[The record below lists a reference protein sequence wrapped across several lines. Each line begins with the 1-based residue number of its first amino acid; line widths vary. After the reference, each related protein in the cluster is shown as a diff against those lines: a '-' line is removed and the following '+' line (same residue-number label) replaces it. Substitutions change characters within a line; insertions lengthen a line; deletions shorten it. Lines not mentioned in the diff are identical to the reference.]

1 MPERRVAVVGC
12 GNVLMRDD
20 GVGVRVVERLRERG
34 VPEGVE
40 LIDAGT
46 ALMDVLPFLGGV
58 DKTILVDAAR
68 AGGEPG
74 AVYRLPLAAL
84 EEAARRS
91 SVRAVSLHDVELR
104 EALTLA
110 RLENVDLGEV
120 VVLGMEPG
128 PIETGMELSE
138 PVERAVPRLI
148 EAIRTEIE
156 KTKE

>member
-12 GNVLMRDD
+12 GNILMRDD
-20 GVGVRVVERLRERG
+20 GVGVRAVERLRERG
-34 VPEGVE
+34 VAEGVE

-58 DKTILVDAAR
+58 DKTILVDAVR

-74 AVYRLPLAAL
+74 AVYRMPLAEL
-84 EEAARRS
+84 ENTARRPGG
-91 SVRAVSLHDVELR
+91 AASLHDIELR

-110 RLENVDLGEV
+110 RLENADLGEV
-120 VVLGMEPG
+120 VVIGMEPG

-148 EAIRTEIE
+148 EAIRNEIGQ
-156 KTKE
+156 TKE